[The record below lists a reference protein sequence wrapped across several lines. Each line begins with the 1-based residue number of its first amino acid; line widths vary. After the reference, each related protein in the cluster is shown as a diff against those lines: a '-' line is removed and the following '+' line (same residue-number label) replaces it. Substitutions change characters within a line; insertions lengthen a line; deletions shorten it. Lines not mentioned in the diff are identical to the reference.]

1 MMNCQLSG
9 SSSDTSMTSLVT
21 ILDKYIAVGLYIVI
35 ALLINETRFCRMHV
49 NNDLAYINCVSDLS
63 EYNHFDKWMHVS
75 TGHSVCT

>member
-21 ILDKYIAVGLYIVI
+21 IYSCRAIYNYYI
-35 ALLINETRFCRMHV
+35 INKRDTFLQDV
-49 NNDLAYINCVSDLS
+49 NNDLAYIDCVSNLS